1 MAPCNPIR
9 GQQYCLRRH
18 EQVTTLYIRPP
29 RRHHKRRFTC
39 SSMRIKAGQ
48 VEAALTYGSKTAVHR
63 KSMTQKCGETLNPR
77 AERERPGCPA
87 RGLAGWRG
95 ERRIA
100 VLLAGVMRMGEM
112 MFSRGGGEWVEVV
125 DS

>member
-1 MAPCNPIR
+1 MVKQVFQDHGREGNYGAVQSNQNPTMLSSQAR
-9 GQQYCLRRH
+9 
-18 EQVTTLYIRPP
+18 TTLYMRPL

-39 SSMRIKAGQ
+39 SSKRIKAGQ

-77 AERERPGCPA
+77 VERERPSCPA
-87 RGLAGWRG
+87 RGLAGWGG

-100 VLLAGVMRMGEM
+100 VLLAGVMRMGK
-112 MFSRGGGEWVEVV
+112 
-125 DS
+125 